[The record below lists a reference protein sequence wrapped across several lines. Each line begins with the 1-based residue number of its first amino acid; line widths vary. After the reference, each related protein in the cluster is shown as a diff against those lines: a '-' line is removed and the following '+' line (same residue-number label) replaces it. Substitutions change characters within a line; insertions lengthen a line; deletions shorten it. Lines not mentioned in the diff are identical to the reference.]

1 MSSTFTQVALDHRLG
16 VLVGQTIQTTT
27 LYRFK
32 LERPEL
38 ETSSGMTDRCRGID
52 VTTKVGLRGVI
63 VCLRQ
68 CVTSLGTCRTH
79 DAFKMFHL
87 PGTMSRMMSRPLVEA
102 LDAEIRAVETWTG
115 AAAKDMRRR
124 DSGGVTTKAVRT
136 GSGALFGGAIKKTEY
151 DMSMDTNRA
160 EAEAEATAKAMAK
173 AKAKAKA
180 TAKAKAKA
188 KATAMARAK
197 ATAMAKVKARAEAK
211 AMAKAETEAKKAAA
225 AEETEKK
232 AAAAKETEKKAEAA
246 AATAAAA
253 KKAEKAEAEAQA
265 RARTQARAR
274 ARAKAQ
280 TQAHRK
286 ARKAREV
293 VEAAKKKA
301 LEAAAE
307 QEKEKEAAAA
317 AAAAAAEAVQSAA
330 AAELAEAAATNERT
344 DRKNTNTT
352 NTTTTTPYLTEHPPA
367 PPSLSEAC
375 LVSYNSILD
384 KTTHIDMIHAHT
396 SRTELLHTFLQ
407 LMNDPIMES
416 FDKHIAETIRTH
428 LEAFLETPDTR
439 KSEIYETCSD
449 LVSMYLRQNHPTSK
463 THQTI
468 LLHVQHR
475 LRSILYSDTYTVQ
488 TIADMIASILIPS
501 EATG

>member
-136 GSGALFGGAIKKTEY
+136 GSIKKTEY

-232 AAAAKETEKKAEAA
+232 AASAKETEKKAEAA